1 MAQQLII
8 GTFRL
13 PAQGLNAAR
22 DAMQAMVTA
31 SRAEDGCLMYA
42 YAEDVLQPGLIR
54 VTELWRDQAALDR
67 LFATPHLAQW
77 RASWAALGIDE
88 RALTAYAVSGAQ
100 PT

>member
-1 MAQQLII
+1 MGQQLII

-22 DAMQAMVTA
+22 DAMQAMVAA

-54 VTELWRDQAALDR
+54 VTELWRDQACLDAH
-67 LFATPHLAQW
+67 FVTPHMKAWQ
-77 RASWAALGIDE
+77 AARTELGFHDRKITIYE
-88 RALTAYAVSGAQ
+88 VAGSREI
-100 PT
+100 